1 MTVIVF
7 SFSFSLKL
15 FWFRIAKN
23 AVNIH
28 VFQSRTDANGKPIG
42 EHGSYHLRDGSI
54 HIDLN
59 AGNLGQGVMAYTIA
73 HEFTHFMEQQS
84 PAKFQAFTDAI
95 FTELDLDVEADIED
109 KAEKLKRQHPEQYRN
124 ASRETLLQDA
134 RSEVVAEACETM
146 LTDTD
151 AAQRIGQSLKAK
163 DATLFE
169 KVKQWFRDLADK
181 IRKAYKGLHPD
192 SEIAQYAKKTIQQVD
207 GLVQMWAD
215 MAVDAAENYRKS
227 VVTENNGR
235 NGMKLS
241 PRVGTSED
249 GLSMYE
255 GSFPKG
261 TPKSAKSKVI
271 LDYIQNVWAKKP
283 IPLNITEAD
292 GSQRTI
298 LAQFDPTYDPEIKGD
313 ASKIAGGNRHGNA
326 VEQRVTLDLGPDYH
340 QILSESSFNYSK
352 QETGKDSEAHKG
364 VKTWHYFVDNIY
376 FAEKGSKDFLPFTVS
391 INVKEKETGNFVYS
405 FSAEKRESSTPG
417 TLHAQVSSP
426 ISEVTDAEFSR
437 PRVPQQDEKVNPKN
451 SDRDDVESEFYN
463 AGVKYSSRVTDKD
476 TLSFLDNQET
486 ITTYK
491 TMQIVDGRLYPPMAA
506 RIDGKHE
513 DYSVL
518 GVWEQATEHPE
529 LIKGNGKFKLDKG
542 KGQGS
547 IDAAYNPYMH
557 SSNLVINDQFTG
569 AYTRD
574 NLVTVE
580 CEVPASELTSG
591 YHAQYAKDSVGWH
604 AWHTG
609 TVAGAIRKAKGIERQ
624 VFLSRWIK
632 PVRIVTDAEVAS
644 MYRDLLDGTDIAVP
658 DNVVTPSLLSELKKT
673 GVTISESG
681 RVMNSGDPGKKI
693 SNTGLVEPTS
703 TADAADRG
711 NTSANSIR
719 NPEQV
724 VNKKFSMRDNVEKTK
739 DLIAVHNLS
748 EEKLL
753 KSLNLGGLPMPSI
766 AILRAKD
773 GHNKFGDISLVF
785 SKDTIDP
792 ELSRVNKVYSADAW
806 TPTYPKID
814 YKANDRV
821 EDRIS
826 SKYNEL
832 VKRFGYDAAKPLY
845 RYAFHVCNIGCWV
858 WA

>member
-1 MTVIVF
+1 M
-7 SFSFSLKL
+7 
-15 FWFRIAKN
+15 
-23 AVNIH
+23 
-28 VFQSRTDANGKPIG
+28 
-42 EHGSYHLRDGSI
+42 
-54 HIDLN
+54 
-59 AGNLGQGVMAYTIA
+59 
-73 HEFTHFMEQQS
+73 
-84 PAKFQAFTDAI
+84 
-95 FTELDLDVEADIED
+95 
-109 KAEKLKRQHPEQYRN
+109 
-124 ASRETLLQDA
+124 
-134 RSEVVAEACETM
+134 AEACETM

-207 GLVQMWAD
+207 GLVQLWAD
-215 MAVDAAENYRKS
+215 MAVDAAENYSTFS
-227 VVTENNGR
+227 VKTKNNSWNSG
-235 NGMKLS
+235 
-241 PRVGTSED
+241 E
-249 GLSMYE
+249 SMYSLREFVDGTRFVDVQLPANTFDGMTVSAMNLSAKKVLMDKFAGKIIGIDNRVFVNGDSVNEYLDPSKSIDITTRKAKLTAAGELDNILDAGKALPNEPDGKDGHVHPDAIDFSYFQTIFKIGSEYFE
-255 GSFPKG
+255 GIVNVKNIKRGKLLKDVTKIRNITKDIVSSYG
-261 TPKSAKSKVI
+261 QNPKSNF
-271 LDYIQNVWAKKP
+271 L
-283 IPLNITEAD
+283 
-292 GSQRTI
+292 R
-298 LAQFDPTYDPEIKGD
+298 D
-313 ASKIAGGNRHGNA
+313 ASMNSIR
-326 VEQRVTLDLGPDYH
+326 
-340 QILSESSFNYSK
+340 
-352 QETGKDSEAHKG
+352 
-364 VKTWHYFVDNIY
+364 NI
-376 FAEKGSKDFLPFTVS
+376 E
-391 INVKEKETGNFVYS
+391 
-405 FSAEKRESSTPG
+405 
-417 TLHAQVSSP
+417 P
-426 ISEVTDAEFSR
+426 I
-437 PRVPQQDEKVNPKN
+437 VNKKN
-451 SDRDDVESEFYN
+451 SDRIDVESDFYN

-491 TMQIVDGRLYPPMAA
+491 TMQIVDGKLYPPMAA

-547 IDAAYNPYMH
+547 IEAAYNPYMH

-632 PVRIVTDAEVAS
+632 PVRIVSDSEVAS
-644 MYRDLLDGTDIAVP
+644 MYKDLLDGTDIAVP
-658 DNVVTPSLLSELKKT
+658 DNVVTPSLLSELKKA

>member
-15 FWFRIAKN
+15 FWFRIVKN

-28 VFQSRTDANGKPIG
+28 VFQSRTDVNGKPIG
-42 EHGSYHLRDGSI
+42 ENGSYLMRDGSI

-59 AGNLGQGVMAYTIA
+59 AGNLGQGMMAYTIA

-84 PAKFQAFTDAI
+84 PAKFQAFTDAV
-95 FTELDLDVEADIED
+95 FTELDMDVEAEIED
-109 KAEKLKRQHPEQYRN
+109 KAEKLKRQRQEQYKN
-124 ASRETLLQDA
+124 ASRDTLLEDA

-151 AAQRIGQSLKAK
+151 AAQRIGKTLQAK

-169 KVKQWFRDLADK
+169 KVKQWFRDLAAK
-181 IRKAYKGLHPD
+181 LRKAYKGLNPD
-192 SEIAQYAKKTIQQVD
+192 SQIAKYAKKTIQQVD
-207 GLVQMWAD
+207 GLVQLWAD
-215 MAVDAAENYRKS
+215 MAVDAAENYREGTGNENAELGSGVKMQLRYADGNS
-227 VVTENNGR
+227 VVWIEENILKENDGEPVHQYIANYIAEHIGEVYTIIESGQKVYIGEDLPGEYTQSKYTKAILKNNAKVLKAKNRAAANLGEMIEIATNRRWEETKHTHSKDAKYGIYRYDTRFGFPIKNHQGNVASANVYNAELLIR
-235 NGMKLS
+235 NAS
-241 PRVGTSED
+241 D
-249 GLSMYE
+249 GKKYLYDIVSIKKDTA
-255 GSFPKG
+255 SSDWLTK
-261 TPKSAKSKVI
+261 KAASAAANAAG
-271 LDYIQNVWAKKP
+271 Q
-283 IPLNITEAD
+283 
-292 GSQRTI
+292 
-298 LAQFDPTYDPEIKGD
+298 KGD
-313 ASKIAGGNRHGNA
+313 
-326 VEQRVTLDLGPDYH
+326 
-340 QILSESSFNYSK
+340 
-352 QETGKDSEAHKG
+352 
-364 VKTWHYFVDNIY
+364 
-376 FAEKGSKDFLPFTVS
+376 VS
-391 INVKEKETGNFVYS
+391 RNSIRNPEPV
-405 FSAEKRESSTPG
+405 
-417 TLHAQVSSP
+417 
-426 ISEVTDAEFSR
+426 
-437 PRVPQQDEKVNPKN
+437 VNQKN

-711 NTSANSIR
+711 NTSTNSIR